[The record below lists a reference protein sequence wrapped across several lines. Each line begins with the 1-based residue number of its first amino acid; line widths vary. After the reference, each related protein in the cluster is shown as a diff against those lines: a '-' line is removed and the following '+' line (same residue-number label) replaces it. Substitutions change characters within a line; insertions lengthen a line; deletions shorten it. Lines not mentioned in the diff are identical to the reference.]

1 MKTTLR
7 SFKSATIVFAALLV
21 LGLMASLSYAATGG
35 FHGDRQASS
44 VSPTPEPTDCAPTDD
59 GTTDD
64 QGTTEDG
71 DGNDQGTTEDGDS
84 DDQGTTEE
92 GDADDQGEDCESDDD
107 AEDEDPAET
116 EDAQEPSET
125 DPEREAACNEAAG
138 IDPTADPEP
147 VEGEPEKATGL
158 DNAIEHVLANCM
170 KNEKA
175 PGLLNA
181 LQHLVANQERKEIHD
196 AWKAEHEHGKPDWAG
211 GGKPPWA
218 GGGKPDWAGGGNS

>member
-35 FHGDRQASS
+35 FHGDRQPGS
-44 VSPTPEPTDCAPTDD
+44 VSPTPEPTDCVPTDD

-64 QGTTEDG
+64 QG
-71 DGNDQGTTEDGDS
+71 TEDGDS

-92 GDADDQGEDCESDDD
+92 GDADDRGEDCESDDD
-107 AEDEDPAET
+107 AEEEDPAET
-116 EDAQEPSET
+116 DDAQKPTVT

-147 VEGEPEKATGL
+147 VEGEPEKARGL
-158 DNAIEHVLANCM
+158 DNAIERVLANCL

-181 LQHLVANQERKEIHD
+181 LQHLVANRERHAIHD
-196 AWKAEHEHGKPDWAG
+196 AWKAEHEHGKPEWAG

-218 GGGKPDWAGGGNS
+218 GGGNS

>member
-7 SFKSATIVFAALLV
+7 SFKPATIVFAALLL

-59 GTTDD
+59 GTTDH

-71 DGNDQGTTEDGDS
+71 DGDDQGTTEDG
-84 DDQGTTEE
+84 
-92 GDADDQGEDCESDDD
+92 DDQGEDCESDDD
-107 AEDEDPAET
+107 AEEEDPAEAD
-116 EDAQEPSET
+116 DAQEPSVT
-125 DPEREAACNEAAG
+125 DPEREAVCNEAAG
-138 IDPTADPEP
+138 IDPTADPAP
-147 VEGEPEKATGL
+147 VEGQPEKATGL
-158 DNAIEHVLANCM
+158 DNAIERVLENCK

-181 LQHLVANQERKEIHD
+181 LKHLVSNQERKEIHD